1 MPFTPDMRR
10 KVDQIRDYLYG
21 GGYPDPLSNAE
32 QLSFLFFFYM
42 IEGIDAAI
50 LRQAKATGRAYSGL
64 FAGEWPIRN
73 PLNAPSKG
81 IEFVPRDRM
90 RWSSWA
96 NAMSGEQ
103 LVTWVRD
110 EVFPFF
116 AEIGDAYGMS
126 FMAQARLVI
135 DEPTV
140 LTQIVT
146 LVNELRL
153 EQADPDTKG
162 DLFEHVL
169 RQIKQAGELGQF
181 RTPRHIIR
189 AIVDLVDPKI
199 GETVYDPAAGTAG
212 FLVAA
217 YEHIRLANSSANGRD
232 MTEFEGK
239 TFERGY
245 GDRLNQAQWRKLQ
258 TGTFYG
264 NDVDGKMVSLA
275 SMNLALR
282 GLPDVRILKRNVL
295 TTSFDRQMK
304 AEKGL
309 PLDGYDVVLANPPF
323 SGRLDRDRIV
333 DDVKIGTTT
342 ATELL
347 FVKYMTDN
355 LTPKGRCGVVV
366 PEGVLFGSTGAH
378 KELRRILMQ
387 NNRVEA
393 VLSLPGGVFQPY
405 SGVKTSVLIFAG
417 GGRTLRVMFLH
428 ADNDGF
434 KLDANHEQ
442 PIEADDLPGLVAA
455 FGKRQEL
462 WDEWRARDT
471 GEPWTEKWWFA
482 EAEVIEGED
491 WNLSASRYR
500 PESREAADHRNPRE
514 LLAELRDETAA
525 ILGDIEALSAE
536 LGETAA

>member
-1 MPFTPDMRR
+1 
-10 KVDQIRDYLYG
+10 
-21 GGYPDPLSNAE
+21 
-32 QLSFLFFFYM
+32 
-42 IEGIDAAI
+42 
-50 LRQAKATGRAYSGL
+50 
-64 FAGEWPIRN
+64 
-73 PLNAPSKG
+73 
-81 IEFVPRDRM
+81 
-90 RWSSWA
+90 
-96 NAMSGEQ
+96 
-103 LVTWVRD
+103 VTWVRD

-116 AEIGDAYGMS
+116 AGIGDAFGMS
-126 FMAQARLVI
+126 FMAQARLSI

-189 AIVDLVDPKI
+189 AIVDLVDPII
-199 GETVYDPAAGTAG
+199 GETVYDPAARTAG
-212 FLVAA
+212 FLVSA
-217 YEHIRLANSSANGRD
+217 YEHIRPANSSVNGR
-232 MTEFEGK
+232 EGAELEGK
-239 TFERGY
+239 RCERRH
-245 GDRLNQAQWRKLQ
+245 GDRLKDGQRRKLQ
-258 TGTFYG
+258 TAPFYG
-264 NDVDGKMVSLA
+264 NDVDPKMVSLA

-304 AEKGL
+304 AELGL

-323 SGRLDRDRIV
+323 SGRVARDRIV

-347 FVKYMTDN
+347 FVKYMIDN
-355 LTPKGRCGVVV
+355 LKPGGRCGVIV

-378 KELRRILMQ
+378 RELHRILMQ

-405 SGVKTSVLIFAG
+405 SGVKTSVLVFAN
-417 GGRTLRVMFLH
+417 GGRTERVMFLH
-428 ADNDGF
+428 ASNDGF

-442 PIEADDLPGLVAA
+442 PIEADDLPGLIAA
-455 FGKRQEL
+455 FNS
-462 WDEWRARDT
+462 RA
-471 GEPWTEKWWFA
+471 
-482 EAEVIEGED
+482 
-491 WNLSASRYR
+491 
-500 PESREAADHRNPRE
+500 
-514 LLAELRDETAA
+514 
-525 ILGDIEALSAE
+525 
-536 LGETAA
+536 